1 MKRVERRSPF
11 WSRLLGLLITFAII
25 AVLVF
30 GGVKNLTSELNAA
43 HEALAASQYEL
54 GKTRNALDYART
66 ELVAVEH
73 QLASAAAEVDR
84 MGRKLEVGQQ
94 QLEAAGNQI
103 VILNHA
109 KDQLKQRW
117 GYTLQ
122 ALAQRNEQLI
132 ATDQALR
139 ATQMELQ
146 RLRNQPQWSVIVTN
160 ERQMQTAYRERFAA
174 SSVRMFVESDAGAL
188 YYSGQEALHE
198 VEQYAS
204 YAERTQVILTTTAPG
219 QDVLRCLNNASLGCG
234 TVVAA
239 QTQAMQ
245 MQAYA
250 YESQYVSEELLVVD
264 GRRGRRPGRRR

>member
-1 MKRVERRSPF
+1 MKRIEGRSPF

-30 GGVKNLTSELNAA
+30 GGVKNLTSELSAA

-66 ELVAVEH
+66 ELVAAENE
-73 QLASAAAEVDR
+73 LALTAAEVHR

-94 QLEAAGNQI
+94 QLEAAGSQI

-122 ALAQRNEQLI
+122 ALEQRNEQLI
-132 ATDQALR
+132 ATDRALR

-146 RLRNQPQWSVIVTN
+146 RLRNQPQWSVIVTS
-160 ERQMQTAYRERFAA
+160 ERQMKTAYRERMAA
-174 SSVRMFVESDAGAL
+174 SRVRMYAEGDGGRMFYDGR
-188 YYSGQEALHE
+188 EALRE

-219 QDVLRCLNNASLGCG
+219 QDVLRCLNDATLGCG

-239 QTQAMQ
+239 QAQARQ

-250 YESQYVSEELLVVD
+250 SESQYVSEELLVLD